1 MPFHEILKQTLA
13 ALWET
18 KLRSFLTMFGIIWGI
33 TSVILLVGLGIG
45 FSADQKEHMKSIG
58 TDIAI
63 CFAGKTAMPSGGYA
77 AGRDM
82 TLTVGDAI
90 AIQQLAP
97 LIKTVS
103 PELQHTV
110 SEVSQWNASR
120 DRKSVV

>member
-1 MPFHEILKQTLA
+1 MPLLEILKQTLA

-45 FSADQKEHMKSIG
+45 FSVDQKEHLKTIG

-63 CFAGKTAMPSGGYA
+63 CFAGKTAMPFGGYA
-77 AGRDM
+77 AGRDL
-82 TLTVGDAI
+82 TLKIDDAA

-97 LIKTVS
+97 LVKYVS
-103 PELQHTV
+103 PEIINTV
-110 SEVSQWNASR
+110 AQVSRWNASSR
-120 DRKSVV
+120 AV